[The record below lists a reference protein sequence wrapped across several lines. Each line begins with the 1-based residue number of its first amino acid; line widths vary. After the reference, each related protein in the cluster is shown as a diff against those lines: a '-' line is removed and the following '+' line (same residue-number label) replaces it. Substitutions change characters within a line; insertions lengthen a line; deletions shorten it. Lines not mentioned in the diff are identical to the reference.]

1 VREALT
7 QCGLE
12 IRRLV
17 TDDGDARR
25 VDAEAK
31 QRRRQKRPVAILP
44 VAADE
49 LGARRDDRNS

>member
-1 VREALT
+1 MREPFT
-7 QCGLE
+7 QCRFE

-31 QRRRQKRPVAILP
+31 QRRREKRPVAVLP
-44 VAADE
+44 VAPYE
-49 LGARRDDRNS
+49 LGARRDDRRS